1 MKNRI
6 IINLVMIKVLKIKE
20 TDNGLNI
27 IPQI

>member
-1 MKNRI
+1 MKNK
-6 IINLVMIKVLKIKE
+6 IINNLVVIKVLKIKK